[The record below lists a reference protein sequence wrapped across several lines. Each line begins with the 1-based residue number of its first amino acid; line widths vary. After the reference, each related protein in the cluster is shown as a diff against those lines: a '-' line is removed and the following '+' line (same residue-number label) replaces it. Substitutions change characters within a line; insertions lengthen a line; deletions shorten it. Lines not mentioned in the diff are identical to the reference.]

1 MKLRRWLDEEAKKEG
16 YIPCH
21 RTGSRGMAETLSAEW
36 RDGTRWAFPWARFCS
51 ARYSPTQVVLSF
63 GDFQLTIHGLNL
75 DHLWDHVCDRSLEEV
90 WELPPDYVPPPT
102 LKSYR
107 ICVLKLEA
115 IEIEPHSGL
124 SGESSPAHT
133 SNKARA
139 LNLALGI

>member
-21 RTGSRGMAETLSAEW
+21 RTGSRSTAETLSAEW

-51 ARYSPTQVVLSF
+51 ARYSATEIVLCF

-75 DHLWDHVCDRSLEEV
+75 DHLWDHVCDRSLEEI

-107 ICVLKLEA
+107 VCVLKLDVQD
-115 IEIEPHSGL
+115 IEEPRPDAGR
-124 SGESSPAHT
+124 PPP
-133 SNKARA
+133 RA
-139 LNLALGI
+139 SKHNVQLAMEWRA